1 MKHDRVPSLEAGGPL
16 SQGGGRECGGGT
28 PWEVMRGSQE
38 NTRWTESSLEEKKE
52 KGLQD
57 ARNRSRVNPG

>member
-1 MKHDRVPSLEAGGPL
+1 MKHDRVPSQEAGGPL

-38 NTRWTESSLEEKKE
+38 EDGQKSSLEEKKE
-52 KGLQD
+52 KGLQPG
-57 ARNRSRVNPG
+57 RNRSRVNPG